1 MKHHIE
7 NLIAS
12 ALSGLEATGAL
23 PHDHGAA
30 ITIDHTKSKEHGD
43 YACNVALVLAK
54 QARAKPRELAEK
66 IVKALPAS
74 DKVIKVEIA
83 GPGFINFF
91 LRPDAN
97 HGVIREILD
106 QRETFGRSSL
116 GTGRKVQV
124 EFVSANPT
132 GPLHV
137 GHGRGAA
144 YGATL
149 ANLLDAVGFQVH
161 REYYI
166 NDAGRQMDILATS
179 VWLRYLELC
188 GEKFDFPVN
197 GYKGDYVYDIG
208 ATLHREN
215 GDKYRHA
222 SAKVFENVPADEPKG
237 GDKETHIDALIE
249 RAKSLLG
256 PSTYRQVFDLGLNV
270 ILDDIRKDLEEFGV
284 SYDQWF
290 SERSLI
296 EPGDAQ
302 GSASVAGDRTSRAT
316 AANRAIERLKKSGH
330 VYEKEGALWFRSTD
344 YGDEKDR
351 VVVRENGQKTYF
363 AHDIAYHMDK
373 LERGYDQV
381 IDIWGADH
389 HGYVPRVKAA
399 LAAIGDDPERL
410 HVLLVQF
417 AILYKGGE
425 RMQMSTRSGEFV
437 TLREL
442 RHEVGNDAA
451 RFFYVLRKCEQHM
464 DFDLDL
470 AKSQSNDNPV
480 FYVQYAHARIH
491 SVFRQMKEKGF
502 AHDPANGDR
511 NLARLTEPHELALIQ
526 RLARYPEVLEAA
538 ATAYE
543 PHQVAYYLRELAYD
557 FHTYYGAHTFLVDDT
572 AVRDARL
579 NLIVATRQVIANG
592 LKLLGVSAPETM

>member
-1 MKHHIE
+1 LKHHIE

-23 PHDHGAA
+23 PPHHGVAVA
-30 ITIDHTKSKEHGD
+30 VDHTKSKEHGD
-43 YACNVALVLAK
+43 YACNIALVLAK
-54 QARAKPRELAEK
+54 HAHAKPRELAEK

-74 DKVIKVEIA
+74 EKIIKTEIA

-91 LRPDAN
+91 LSPDAF
-97 HGVIREILD
+97 HGVVREILEKRD
-106 QRETFGRSSL
+106 AFGRSQM
-116 GTGRKVQV
+116 GAGRRVQV

-149 ANLLDAVGFQVH
+149 ANLLSAVGFKVH

-188 GEKFDFPVN
+188 GEKFSFPVN
-197 GYKGDYVYDIG
+197 GYKGDYIYDIG

-215 GDKYRHA
+215 GDKYRHPA
-222 SAKVFENVPADEPKG
+222 ARIFEGIPADEPQG
-237 GDKETHIDALIE
+237 GDKETHIDAIIAQ
-249 RAKSLLG
+249 AKSLLG
-256 PSTYRQVFDLGLNV
+256 AKAFRQVFDLGLQV
-270 ILDDIRKDLEEFGV
+270 ILDDIRQDLEEFGV
-284 SYDQWF
+284 TYDQWF
-290 SERSLI
+290 SERALVDD
-296 EPGDAQ
+296 G
-302 GSASVAGDRTSRAT
+302 
-316 AANRAIERLKKSGH
+316 AANRAIERLKNSGH

-399 LAAIGDDPERL
+399 LSAIGEDPARL

-425 RMQMSTRSGEFV
+425 RAQMSTRSGEFV

-442 RHEVGNDAA
+442 RREVGNDAA

-470 AKSQSNDNPV
+470 AKSRSNDNPV

-491 SVFRQMKEKGF
+491 SVFRQLQEKGF
-502 AHDPANGDR
+502 VHDQANGDR
-511 NLARLTEPHELALIQ
+511 NLPCLMESHERILIE
-526 RLARYPEVLEAA
+526 RLARYPEILEAA
-538 ATAYE
+538 ALVYE
-543 PHQVAYYLRELAYD
+543 PHQLAYYLRELAHD
-557 FHTYYGAHTFLVDDT
+557 FHTYYGAHTFLVDD
-572 AVRDARL
+572 ASQRDARL
-579 NLIVATRQVIANG
+579 NLILATRQVLANG
-592 LKLLGVSAPETM
+592 LALLGVSAPETM